1 MNAAL
6 RRYTQTQTETASPE
20 RTMVLLF
27 EAALR
32 HIRVGSG
39 SLEAGKRTEAADAF
53 ARAGEI
59 VMGLHGA
66 LDHARA
72 PQLCEQLA
80 GLYIF
85 VATRLVKAGASAD
98 LLAAREAERTLTPIV
113 EAFQTAVA
121 QQAAA
126 R

>member
-32 HIRVGSG
+32 NIRLGAA
-39 SLEAGKRTEAADAF
+39 SLEAGMRGEAADRF
-53 ARAGEI
+53 GKAGEI

-66 LDHARA
+66 LEHAQA
-72 PQLCEQLA
+72 PELCAQLA
-80 GLYIF
+80 GLYVF
-85 VATRLVKAGASAD
+85 VATRLVKAAASAD
-98 LLAAREAERTLTPIV
+98 LLAAREAERTLVPIV